1 MFLTSI
7 SVRHPVF
14 ATMIMVAILV
24 FGISAY
30 RGLPIE
36 QYPDVDF
43 PIVAVLTP
51 YTGASPEAVET
62 EITQPIE
69 DAVNTL
75 GGIESVTST
84 SSAGHSTVVLQFT
97 LETDAAVAAQDVRDR
112 LAAIAD
118 QLPDAADTTQV
129 LRYNPTASPMLSLAL
144 SSPTQSV
151 LELTS
156 LADDI
161 VTPALTAI
169 SGVGSATVVGGLDNQ
184 VRIAVDPDLLN
195 AFGIGIGDVVSA
207 LQQDNQTLPTGSI
220 VEGLLVQTVQINAE
234 VATVEGFRDIIVASN
249 GGETITVGDV
259 ATVTQGPSDTDGLAF
274 RDGEQA
280 LAIDV
285 VKIEGGNTVAI
296 AHAVEAAVAA
306 LNENG
311 SLPEDVVID
320 VLQNSA
326 EPIEQNFETVQ
337 ATLIEGAVLAVVIVF
352 LFLNSWRSTIITG
365 LTLPI
370 SIVGTLTVVSLL
382 GFTLNMMTM
391 LALTLSVGILIDD
404 AIVVRENI
412 TRHLHMGKS
421 HIQAALD
428 GTKEIGLA
436 VLATTLSIVA
446 VFLPLAF
453 MDGIV
458 GRFFMQFGVTVS
470 VAVLISLFVSFTL
483 DPMLSSVW
491 YDPDS
496 QPDAKHGPIGRLIGL
511 FDKGFEK
518 LAHFY
523 RGVLGWS
530 LRHRIITMLVA
541 LMSFGSS
548 FLLFPMVGVEFMP
561 PADNSQIQIDLE
573 TPAGSS
579 TEYTAVKAHQVE
591 ALLAAMPEVESTYTS
606 VNAGTASGEN
616 RASIAVALVD
626 PGERTSSS
634 LEMTVPIRD
643 ALRSIPGAGFVVT
656 AGGGLGGGD
665 SPIQVK
671 LLGENLDGLA
681 TAAAQLSEAMLAIPG
696 IVDVELSLQQ
706 AQPMLDIV
714 MDRQA
719 ASDMGIGLQ
728 ATGSA
733 LRAMLGGE
741 TASEWTNAA
750 GDQLDV
756 VVRLPEAMRQSV
768 DAIGDLPIAQS
779 QTDTPVAIRLDQ
791 IAEVR
796 PTLGP
801 SEIHRED
808 LTRQVTISAN
818 IEGGVLGDVTTQID
832 AAVAALDLPAGVS
845 IAQGGDGEMLT
856 DTVGSMVSAL
866 LLAVIFIYLVLASQ
880 FGSFLQP
887 LAIMMALPLSLVGV
901 MLGLLVGG
909 STLNMYSMIGFV
921 MLMGLVVKNAI
932 LLVDNANQHRREGA
946 TLVDALIE
954 AGGTRFRPIIMTTL
968 AMIFG
973 MLPLALAIHEGSDQ
987 SAPMAHAVIGGLIS
1001 STLLTLVVVPVMLT
1015 YVDALSR
1022 FVTRFLPRAP
1032 DHHEPQTEPMLPA
1045 V

>member
-7 SVRHPVF
+7 SVKHPVF
-14 ATMIMVAILV
+14 ATMIMVAIMV

-30 RGLPIE
+30 RILPVE
-36 QYPDVDF
+36 QYPDVAF

-69 DAVNTL
+69 EAVNTL
-75 GGIESVTST
+75 SGIDTVTST
-84 SSAGHSTVVLQFT
+84 SSAGHSTVILQFT
-97 LETDAAVAAQDVRDR
+97 LDTEPAVAAQDVRDR
-112 LAAIAD
+112 LAAIVGQMPDTAD
-118 QLPDAADTTQV
+118 ATQV
-129 LRYNPTASPMLSLAL
+129 LRYNPTASPMVSLAL
-144 SSPTQSV
+144 SSPSQSV
-151 LELTS
+151 PELTL
-156 LADDI
+156 LANDI
-161 VTPALTAI
+161 VSPALTAI

-184 VRIAVDPDLLN
+184 VNIFTDPNLLN
-195 AFGIGIGDVVSA
+195 AFGIGVSDVISA
-207 LQQDNQTLPTGSI
+207 LRQDNETLPSGSI
-220 VEGLLVQTVQINAE
+220 VDGMLVQTVQINAE
-234 VATVEGFRDIIVASN
+234 VSSVGGFRDIIVASN
-249 GGETITVGDV
+249 GGETITIGDV
-259 ATVTQGPSDTDGLAF
+259 ATVTQGPSDTEGLAF
-274 RDGEQA
+274 HDGERA

-296 AHAVEAAVAA
+296 AHAVEAAITQ
-306 LNENG
+306 LNANG
-311 SLPEDVVID
+311 SLPADVSID
-320 VLQNSA
+320 ILQNSA
-326 EPIEQNFETVQ
+326 VPIEQNFETVQ

-370 SIVGTLTVVSLL
+370 SIIGTLTVVSML

-453 MDGIV
+453 MDGII
-458 GRFFMQFGVTVS
+458 GKFFVQFGVTVS

-496 QPDAKHGPIGRLIGL
+496 QPDAKRGPIGRLIGL

-518 LAHFY
+518 IEHGY
-523 RGVLGWS
+523 RAVLRWS
-530 LRHRIITMLVA
+530 LQHRIITMLVA

-548 FLLFPMVGVEFMP
+548 FLLFPLVGTEFMP
-561 PADNSQIQIDLE
+561 EGDDSQIEITLE
-573 TPAGSS
+573 TRAGSS
-579 TEYTAVKAHQVE
+579 TAYTAVKAHQVE
-591 ALLAAMPEVESTYTS
+591 ALLADMPEVDSTYTS
-606 VNAGTASGEN
+606 VNAGSASGEN
-616 RASIAVALVD
+616 HASIVVSLVD
-626 PGERTSSS
+626 PGERVMSS
-634 LEMTVPIRD
+634 LEMTVPVRE
-643 ALRSIPGAGFVVT
+643 ALRSIPGASFIVG
-656 AGGGLGGGD
+656 AGDGLGGG
-665 SPIQVK
+665 SPIEVK
-671 LLGENLDGLA
+671 LLGQNLEGLS
-681 TAAAQLSEAMLAIPG
+681 AAASDLAERIRAIPG
-696 IVDVELSLQQ
+696 TVDVDVSLQQ

-714 MDRQA
+714 LDRQIT
-719 ASDMGIGLQ
+719 SDLGIGMQ

-741 TASEWTNAA
+741 TASEWTNAS

-756 VVRLPEAMRQSV
+756 IVRLPEELRQNV
-768 DAIGDLPIAQS
+768 EAIGSLPIAQS
-779 QTDTPVAIRLDQ
+779 QTETPVAIRLDQ
-791 IAEVR
+791 IAQINSTV
-796 PTLGP
+796 GP
-801 SEIHRED
+801 SEINREN
-808 LTRQVTISAN
+808 LTRQVSVTAD
-818 IEGGVLGDVTTQID
+818 IEGRVLGDVSAEID
-832 AAVAALDLPAGVS
+832 AAIAAMELPAGVS
-845 IAQGGDGEMLT
+845 VAQGGDAEMLS

-866 LLAVIFIYLVLASQ
+866 MLAVIFIYLVLASQ

-887 LAIMMALPLSLVGV
+887 LAIMMALPMSLVGV
-901 MLGLLVGG
+901 MLGLLAGG

-932 LLVDNANQHRREGA
+932 LLVDNANQRRREGA
-946 TLVDALIE
+946 SLVDALIE

-1022 FVTRFLPRAP
+1022 FIGRFLPKAP
-1032 DHHEPQTEPMLPA
+1032 DHHEPQLEHALPA